1 MTTDSGDRN
10 NGATTD
16 VRDASGRFA
25 PGNPGRKPG
34 ARHRVTRAVEALL
47 DGEAEALTRRA
58 VELALAGD
66 TTALRLCMERI
77 APAVKGRTVELELP
91 ELKTNAD
98 ILAARIA
105 IIAAASEGAIDLE
118 VAESLTRLV
127 SGHAEALKI
136 LELETR
142 LAAIEQRQKRT
153 P

>member
-1 MTTDSGDRN
+1 MEDRN
-10 NGATTD
+10 NGETTGI
-16 VRDASGRFA
+16 RDASGRFA

-34 ARHRVTRAVEALL
+34 ARHKVTKAIEALL

-77 APAVKGRTVELELP
+77 TPATKGRTVELELP
-91 ELKTNAD
+91 QLKTNAD
-98 ILAARIA
+98 VLAARAA
-105 IIAAASEGAIDLE
+105 IISAAAEGSIDLE
-118 VAESLTRLV
+118 VAETLTRLV
-127 SGHAEALKI
+127 GGHAEALKL

-142 LAAIEQRQKRT
+142 LAAIEQKSRRT

>member
-1 MTTDSGDRN
+1 MDDRN
-10 NGATTD
+10 NGETTGI
-16 VRDASGRFA
+16 RDASGRFA

-34 ARHRVTRAVEALL
+34 ARHRVTQAVEILL

-77 APAVKGRTVELELP
+77 SPAVRGRTVEIDLP
-91 ELKTNAD
+91 ELKTNGD
-98 ILAARIA
+98 ILSARAA
-105 IIAAASEGAIDLE
+105 IITAASEGTIDLE
-118 VAESLTRLV
+118 AAESLTRLV
-127 SGHAEALKI
+127 GGHAEALKL

-142 LAAIEQRQKRT
+142 LAAIEQKSKRT